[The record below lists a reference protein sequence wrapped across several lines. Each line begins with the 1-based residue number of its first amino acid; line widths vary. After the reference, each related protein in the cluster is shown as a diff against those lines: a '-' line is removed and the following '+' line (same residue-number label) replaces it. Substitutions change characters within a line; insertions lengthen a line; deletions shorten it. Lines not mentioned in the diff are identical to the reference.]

1 MNYCKDHKDNPEAPL
16 ENYWMNTSGNNVINH
31 FIDSIN
37 KPDMLTKTE
46 LEWLINGKT
55 VIKKIDVMITYND
68 LYSTMDNLWST
79 LFMTGYLTQ
88 RGKEFD
94 GRYRLAVPNCEIRN
108 ILAERVLT
116 LFRNDVKKDGK
127 MSEAFCDALLNE
139 NVADVER
146 LLISFMQKIL
156 KYGIAFQ
163 FKKCRVMIED

>member
-1 MNYCKDHKDNPEAPL
+1 MKEWYDGYRFGNTDVYCPWDVVNYCKDHKDNPEAPL

-55 VIKKIDVMITYND
+55 VIKKIDEMITYND

-116 LFRNDVKKDGK
+116 LFR
-127 MSEAFCDALLNE
+127 M
-139 NVADVER
+139 R
-146 LLISFMQKIL
+146 ITH
-156 KYGIAFQ
+156 
-163 FKKCRVMIED
+163 